1 MKNKL
6 LQSLPLVVALVV
18 CLTIV
23 ALAGDARYFIP
34 AGSQRTT
41 NTDYVVPVIDSP
53 STGYLAPATATFSIP
68 ANTAV
73 KVPTLPAGTKRFRVY
88 VHPDAASNFGP
99 SNVASGTTY
108 PPIASATI
116 SDYFPVGT
124 TTPNVYYIGRSG
136 AATGTLLCE

>member
-6 LQSLPLVVALVV
+6 LQSLPLIVALVV
-18 CLTIV
+18 CLAIA

-34 AGSQRTT
+34 SGAQRTT
-41 NTDYVVPVIDSP
+41 NTDYVVPVINDP
-53 STGYLAPATATFSIP
+53 STGYLVPATATFSIP

-88 VHPDAASNFGP
+88 VQPDGVANFGP

-108 PPIASATI
+108 PSIASATL
-116 SDYFPVGT
+116 SDHFSVGT
-124 TTPNVYYIGRSG
+124 TTPNVYLIGRTG
-136 AATGTLLCE
+136 AATGTLVCE

>member
-6 LQSLPLVVALVV
+6 LQSLPLAVVLVV

-41 NTDYVVPVIDSP
+41 NTDYVVPVIENP
-53 STGYLAPATATFSIP
+53 SNGYLTLASPTFSIP

-73 KVPTLPAGTKRFRVY
+73 KVPTLPAGTKRYRVY
-88 VHPDAASNFGP
+88 VVPGAGANFGP
-99 SNVASGTTY
+99 VGVASGTNW
-108 PPIASATI
+108 PEIASDTK
-116 SDYFPVGT
+116 SDYFCVGT
-124 TTPNVYYIGRSG
+124 TTPSVYYIGRAG